1 MIACGGGT
9 ALPNLRH
16 FADFAFGGYSLS
28 CLSTRVWASGGMA
41 DAGDLK
47 SPLVKYRVR
56 VRVPPR
62 PV

>member
-9 ALPNLRH
+9 ALPNLH
-16 FADFAFGGYSLS
+16 GFADFASGGYSLS
-28 CLSTRVWASGGMA
+28 CCFKRFWASGGMA

-47 SPLVKYRVR
+47 SPLVINRVR

-62 PV
+62 PI